1 MKNDQ
6 SFLEYAITELNKIN
20 NYRAPRDKIICILNA
35 CKIIFSYL
43 KLSKQETN
51 ADSFIPILILVIFK
65 AKTDHLIS
73 NIHYIENFRGQEW
86 LLHGETSYY
95 LSSIQGAVEFIQN
108 ITAEDLTIS
117 QAEFDAHMEAWDAQR
132 KQKVQQLKLVQPIPT
147 IPTTPTD
154 GTGET
159 NLKPDTSHTPNG
171 LSPSKVLF
179 SSAEMF
185 TKSITNFLSPLPHL
199 SESEPEEFQ
208 PPPNSPPPSQD
219 QNDPSAQYQPLPPR
233 EEEINAEQMRKAYDT
248 LIEIFPSL
256 DTNILK
262 DVIFINRGN
271 IDVCIDAC
279 LQLVDG

>member
-1 MKNDQ
+1 M
-6 SFLEYAITELNKIN
+6 
-20 NYRAPRDKIICILNA
+20 
-35 CKIIFSYL
+35 

-117 QAEFDAHMEAWDAQR
+117 QAEFDAHMEAWEAQR

-159 NLKPDTSHTPNG
+159 NLKPDTSHTQMD
-171 LSPSKVLF
+171 F
-179 SSAEMF
+179 
-185 TKSITNFLSPLPHL
+185 HL
-199 SESEPEEFQ
+199 RRYCF
-208 PPPNSPPPSQD
+208 
-219 QNDPSAQYQPLPPR
+219 
-233 EEEINAEQMRKAYDT
+233 
-248 LIEIFPSL
+248 
-256 DTNILK
+256 
-262 DVIFINRGN
+262 
-271 IDVCIDAC
+271 
-279 LQLVDG
+279 

>member
-1 MKNDQ
+1 MNDLANKIVKNDQ

-117 QAEFDAHMEAWDAQR
+117 QAEFDASYGS
-132 KQKVQQLKLVQPIPT
+132 L
-147 IPTTPTD
+147 
-154 GTGET
+154 G
-159 NLKPDTSHTPNG
+159 S
-171 LSPSKVLF
+171 
-179 SSAEMF
+179 
-185 TKSITNFLSPLPHL
+185 
-199 SESEPEEFQ
+199 PEETE
-208 PPPNSPPPSQD
+208 
-219 QNDPSAQYQPLPPR
+219 SA
-233 EEEINAEQMRKAYDT
+233 T
-248 LIEIFPSL
+248 IEIST
-256 DTNILK
+256 TNSNNTYNT
-262 DVIFINRGN
+262 DRWYW
-271 IDVCIDAC
+271 
-279 LQLVDG
+279 